1 METHFDC
8 IIIGAG
14 ISGMTAAIYLKR
26 YGYNVVLIEK
36 STYGGQMN
44 QISIIENYP
53 GCDRIDG
60 YTLSQNIY
68 KQVKSLNVPI
78 IYDNVISV
86 IDNNLEKK
94 VLTKDNE
101 YQAKVVI
108 LALGRERKMLGL
120 PNEKSLIGS
129 GISFCATCDGAFFKD
144 EDVCVVGGGNSALE
158 EALFLSKFCKNV
170 TIINRSSVLRADAI
184 LTNKV
189 KKINNINILYNSVIE
204 TLNEEKGQLK
214 SIILK
219 NGEEIK
225 AKGLFIYIGL
235 EANLSFLDNL
245 DLQIDNNSI
254 IVSSLMETN
263 IKGIYACGDCIKKSL
278 YQLVTASSEG
288 AIAASSASKYL
299 RENI

>member
-129 GISFCATCDGAFFKD
+129 GISFCATCDVAFFKD

-158 EALFLSKFCKNV
+158 EALCLSKFCKNV

-184 LTNKV
+184 LANKV
-189 KKINNINILYNSVIE
+189 KRTNNINILYNSVIE
-204 TLNEEKGQLK
+204 TLNKENGQLK

-225 AKGLFIYIGL
+225 TKGLFIYIGL
-235 EANLSFLDNL
+235 ESNLSFLDNL

>member
-158 EALFLSKFCKNV
+158 EALCLSKFCKNV

-204 TLNEEKGQLK
+204 TLNEENGQLK

-299 RENI
+299 GESI

>member
-158 EALFLSKFCKNV
+158 EALCLSNFCKNV

-204 TLNEEKGQLK
+204 TLNEENGQLK

-235 EANLSFLDNL
+235 EAKLSFLDNL

-299 RENI
+299 GESI

>member
-129 GISFCATCDGAFFKD
+129 GISFCATCDGAFFKN

-158 EALFLSKFCKNV
+158 EALCLSNFCKNV

-204 TLNEEKGQLK
+204 TLNEENGQLK

-299 RENI
+299 GESI

>member
-204 TLNEEKGQLK
+204 TLNEENGQLK